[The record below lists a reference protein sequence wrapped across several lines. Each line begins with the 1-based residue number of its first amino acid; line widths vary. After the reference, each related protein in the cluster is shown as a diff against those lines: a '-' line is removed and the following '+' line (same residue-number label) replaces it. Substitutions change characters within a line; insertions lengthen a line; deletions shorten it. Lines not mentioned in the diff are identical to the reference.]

1 MKMLRAMLWMTIFAG
16 RSKIIS
22 CLFCTPFLLGLLLL
36 TVVTDK
42 TSFGGPSLKQHQH
55 RISLE
60 RTGSDQQVSAGTFLV
75 ADRTMSDPRFRQAV
89 ILMIR
94 HDARGSAGIVINRPS
109 EFKLSHLF
117 PDKEEK
123 LGDEQFVYQGGPL
136 AMQEMTCL
144 MQLRNSIAGAERIF
158 GNVYITSSRPVLERL
173 IEKHDADNRFRVY
186 AGYAGWIEGQL
197 AAEISRGQWK
207 VMPADA
213 KHLFDLRAEDIWSD
227 LMRGHV
233 DGLISI

>member
-1 MKMLRAMLWMTIFAG
+1 MLWTAIFAG

-36 TVVTDK
+36 TLVTVE
-42 TSFGGPSLKQHQH
+42 TSHGGPSLNQHQH

-60 RTGSDQQVSAGTFLV
+60 WTASDQQISAGTFLV
-75 ADRTMSDPRFRQAV
+75 AARAMSDPRFRQTV
-89 ILMIR
+89 ILMVR

-123 LGDEQFVYQGGPL
+123 LGDEQFVYQGGPV

-186 AGYAGWIEGQL
+186 AGYAGWGPGQL
-197 AAEISRGQWK
+197 AAEVARGQWK
-207 VMPADA
+207 VMPADT
-213 KHLFDLRAEDIWSD
+213 KYLFDLPAENIWSV
-227 LMRGHV
+227 LMRDSV
-233 DGLISI
+233 EGLISI